1 VDADRPEHQVNSM
14 SSDDAQKPAQS
25 DRDANASN
33 EPFALTSEQRD
44 TGALLERLLGTAV
57 AERYIDFLKLAAGST
72 NLRVTIPLAGHA
84 LREIEGTIR
93 NTLAASMDVEVEQDD
108 IDIYSEPETKIVETL
123 SSLGYSK
130 EASESAIKSLRP
142 KIRHA
147 EQIEKIVVHLG
158 LAPDGDI
165 ANAWV
170 TLSRTAEQAHKRD
183 FHRSLRVD
191 DEFRKKFQEPFEV
204 VVRGLMIALEPRF
217 SAMTQ
222 RAEAL
227 AAMIPISRAVKLFA
241 KEIPGSLP
249 LQWHFYQVLTT
260 PGWLPFLIERNLTSA
275 PVHEPALGMTF
286 RQWPVGIYLLR
297 MAKLHDGTTP
307 VLVAGALRTVA
318 DSKHRDVRQQG
329 FDIAAALPSAEAASV
344 ADIIVAWL
352 TPDIRNGFLDAPQK
366 TVKTLVE
373 GGEITAALAIAKAV
387 FQLIDENG
395 SIATL
400 HSHHMY
406 EHYLPETVKVLATAD
421 PVEGMNLFA
430 DLLTQGIA
438 IKGNYVPADNE
449 DYTHHTPHSIA
460 NNEMWTYEPYDALI
474 LAIRDCALSA
484 VNTAPGDTAAIV
496 SSLYLRGPRI
506 FKRLALHV
514 LSRQAAV
521 APALSASYLM
531 DTSLI
536 GESWCD
542 DEYAELALAWF
553 PSLAPVDRQAILR
566 HIDTIPDQY
575 RNMWAGRF
583 EEQQKRPPDANDIN
597 NYNNAV
603 FRDAVWK
610 WREALPANRKAQ
622 IEAIVTEQ
630 GNPDAWHERLFPTE
644 VSPLTGTDF
653 ASRSIPEIVNFL
665 QTWQPQP
672 GPQKQTVTALAQQL
686 REAVDQEPL
695 RFAEQAERFA
705 GLRPIYVRRLL
716 EGLESAARNKP
727 EIPWASMLALMES
740 VVQRA
745 NVEDS
750 QNEMVKGDDPDWLWA
765 CTTAASVLRFAL
777 GQGLAG
783 IPYEF
788 TVRIVALIKALLRVA
803 PSAPETNDFDNQFEK
818 HTYFSAEQT
827 LRGRSIELCILH
839 VFWESKHPGSPSY
852 ENPRAAFAIRGD
864 IRTILQDQLADQS
877 ANGRIP
883 RAIIGRWMQ
892 WLVFFGKEWL
902 TEHVSIIF
910 PSDNDGLRLA
920 AWRAHLLSDGGPVK
934 QLMPRLLPIYMEEIA
949 HMAGGRKEA
958 GQQQVRDDEQRD
970 KRLGEYILILYLGGD
985 APAEL
990 MQGFWNNAPGQ
1001 ARQHLIWF
1009 LGSYLQLP
1017 ADKLP
1022 AEMRARGYAY
1032 WDARLSAGIAAT
1044 DKEPFRKEL
1053 GAIAT
1058 WCRHDAIPT
1067 DWLLGQLLAMLT
1079 AGFAPN
1085 SGYSVVEWLAK
1096 NAETFPSQAV
1106 NVLELLLRNP
1116 HTDHWTY
1123 TTHRNAIRTILAS
1136 ALASGNEQCAAQA
1149 EATIGYLASIGEGEH
1164 LNLTRPASITVEA
1177 NVDP

>member
-1 VDADRPEHQVNSM
+1 MTNYDASQPEKPNI
-14 SSDDAQKPAQS
+14 DAT
-25 DRDANASN
+25 ASK
-33 EPFALTSEQRD
+33 EPFALTPEQRD

-57 AERYIDFLKLAAGST
+57 AERYVDFLKLAEGST
-72 NLRVTIPLAGHA
+72 DLRVTIPLAGHA

-93 NTLAASMDVEVEQDD
+93 DALAASMDAEAELDVGHNEQ
-108 IDIYSEPETKIVETL
+108 ENKVVTAL
-123 SSLGYSK
+123 SSLGYSSDSI
-130 EASESAIKSLRP
+130 ERAIESLKPKTSHAA
-142 KIRHA
+142 KIR
-147 EQIEKIVVHLG
+147 KIAQHLG

-165 ANAWV
+165 AKAWV
-170 TLSRTAEQAHKRD
+170 TLSRTADQAHKRD
-183 FHRSLRVD
+183 FHRSLGVD
-191 DEFRKKFQEPFEV
+191 ADFRKKFQEPFEL
-204 VVRGLMIALEPRF
+204 VVRGLMVALEPRF
-217 SAMTQ
+217 SAMTK

-227 AAMIPISRAVKLFA
+227 ASMTPISRAVKLFA
-241 KEIPGSLP
+241 NEIPGSLP
-249 LQWHFYQVLTT
+249 LQWHFYQVLNT
-260 PGWLPFLIERNLTSA
+260 PGWLPFLIERNLTNA
-275 PVHEPALGMTF
+275 PVYETALGMTF
-286 RQWPVGIYLLR
+286 RQWPVGLYLLR

-307 VLVAGALRTVA
+307 ALVAGALRTVA

-329 FDIAAALPSAEAASV
+329 FDIVAALPSAEAASV

-373 GGEITAALAIAKAV
+373 GGEISAALAIARAV
-387 FQLIDENG
+387 FQLVDEDG

-406 EHYLPETVKVLATAD
+406 EHYLPETVKVLAAAD
-421 PVEGMNLFA
+421 PVASLGLFA
-430 DLLTQGIA
+430 DLLIQGIT
-438 IKGNYVPADNE
+438 IKGNYVVADNE
-449 DYTHHTPHSIA
+449 DYTHHTPHPIA

-474 LAIRDCALSA
+474 LAIRDCALRA
-484 VNTAPGDTAAIV
+484 VQMAPGQTAAIV
-496 SSLYLRGPRI
+496 SSLYSRGPRI

-514 LSRQAAV
+514 LSRQAGA
-521 APALSASYLM
+521 APALSASYLT

-536 GESWCD
+536 GEGWCD

-553 PSLAPVDRQAILR
+553 PSLAPADQQTILG
-566 HIDTIPDQY
+566 HIDTMPDQY
-575 RNMWAGRF
+575 RDMWAGRF
-583 EEQQKRPPDANDIN
+583 EEQQKRPPDARDISN
-597 NYNNAV
+597 FNNAV

-622 IEAIVTEQ
+622 IAAIVTEQ

-644 VSPLTGTDF
+644 ISPLTGTDF
-653 ASRSIPEIVNFL
+653 ASRSIPDIVNFL

-705 GLRPIYVRRLL
+705 GLRPIYVRRVL
-716 EGLESAARNKP
+716 EGLESAARTKP
-727 EIPWASMLALMES
+727 EIPWAPMLALMES

-745 NVEDS
+745 EVEFS
-750 QNEMVKGDDPDWLWA
+750 QKETVKGDDPDWLWT

-777 GQGLAG
+777 GQGLTG

-788 TVRIVALIKALLRVA
+788 AGRVIALIKALLRVA
-803 PSAPETNDFDNQFEK
+803 PSTPETNDFDNQFEK
-818 HTYFSAEQT
+818 HPYFSAEQT
-827 LRGRSIELCILH
+827 LRGRTIELCIMH
-839 VFWESKHPGSPSY
+839 VFWESKHPGSPFY
-852 ENPRAAFAIRGD
+852 ENPQTALAIRDD
-864 IRTILQDQLADQS
+864 IRTILQDQLADRS

-883 RAIIGRWMQ
+883 RAIVGRWMQ
-892 WLVFFGKEWL
+892 WLIFFGKEWL
-902 TEHVSIIF
+902 TEHVNIIF
-910 PSDNDGLRLA
+910 PTDDDGLRLA
-920 AWRAHLLSDGGPVK
+920 AWRAHLLSDGGPVR
-934 QLMPRLLPIYMEEIA
+934 QLMPRLLPNYMEEIA
-949 HMAGGRKEA
+949 RMAGSRKEA
-958 GQQQVRDDEQRD
+958 DQQQVRDAEQCD

-1032 WDARLSAGIAAT
+1032 WDARLSAGIAAS

-1058 WCRHDAIPT
+1058 WCRHDTIPT
-1067 DWLLGQLLAMLT
+1067 EWLLGQILEMLA

-1085 SGYSVVEWLAK
+1085 TGYTVVEWLAK
-1096 NAETFPSQAV
+1096 NSETFPDQAI
-1106 NVLELLLRNP
+1106 NALELLLRNP

-1123 TTHRNAIRTILAS
+1123 TTHRSAIRTILAS
-1136 ALASGNEQCAAQA
+1136 ALASGNQQCAAQA
-1149 EATIGYLASIGEGEH
+1149 EATIGYLASIGEGEY
-1164 LNLTRPASITVEA
+1164 LNLTRPANVTVEA
-1177 NVDP
+1177 GVDL